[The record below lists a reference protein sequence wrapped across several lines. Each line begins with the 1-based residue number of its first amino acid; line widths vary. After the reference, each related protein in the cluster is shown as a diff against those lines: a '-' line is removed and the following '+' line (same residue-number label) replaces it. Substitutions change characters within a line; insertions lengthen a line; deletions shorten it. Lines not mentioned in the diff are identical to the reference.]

1 MHKEGSVYALV
12 HVQQSI
18 NHTNYCTRK
27 VIFGSNKPALNLFSV
42 CRMEKKHKPRT
53 AKLALRTPHKPK
65 AKDAPKSSA
74 WPVIQIQSNLTLQ
87 DWLTVFAFIDS
98 HPDMSQEN
106 FLTYFK
112 TWAEGALYFDQS
124 ILSRKNI
131 CWINGLFKWLD
142 RDVNVTSVLA
152 ILHVYL
158 IMHHIFSV
166 TIIMH
171 YALGTYI
178 L

>member
-1 MHKEGSVYALV
+1 
-12 HVQQSI
+12 
-18 NHTNYCTRK
+18 
-27 VIFGSNKPALNLFSV
+27 
-42 CRMEKKHKPRT
+42 
-53 AKLALRTPHKPK
+53 
-65 AKDAPKSSA
+65 
-74 WPVIQIQSNLTLQ
+74 
-87 DWLTVFAFIDS
+87 
-98 HPDMSQEN
+98 MSQEN

-112 TWAEGALYFDQS
+112 TRAEGALYFDQS
-124 ILSRKNI
+124 ILSRKKI

-142 RDVNVTSVLA
+142 RNVNVTSVLA